1 MLRVEPR
8 SPTYGNARF
17 GDTPVVDAVATQDD
31 ETGQLVVM
39 AVNRSID
46 ESVLSV
52 ALRAFPTIGWSSI

>member
-1 MLRVEPR
+1 M
-8 SPTYGNARF
+8 
-17 GDTPVVDAVATQDD
+17 VDAVATQDD

>member
-1 MLRVEPR
+1 MEPR